1 MSRIVDYW
9 SACTDYL
16 CRHIGDETYVEM
28 DCRVIY
34 GPHNVEMCIAHSRYV
49 IDSTELGWHHIEIG
63 FCDRSRTDP
72 YFVRKRDWHA
82 MFACEF
88 IGG

>member
-28 DCRVIY
+28 DCCVIY
-34 GPHNVEMCIAHSRYV
+34 GPCSVEMCIAHSRHL
-49 IDSTELGWHHIEIG
+49 IDFTASGRHRIEIG
-63 FCDRSRTDP
+63 LCDRSPKDF
-72 YFVRKRDWHA
+72 YFVSKLDWHVL
-82 MFACEF
+82 FACEF

>member
-9 SACTDYL
+9 SASTDYL

-28 DCRVIY
+28 DCCVIY
-34 GPHNVEMCIAHSRYV
+34 GPHNVEMCIAHARQV
-49 IDSTELGWHHIEIG
+49 IDSMESGWHHIEIG
-63 FCDRSRTDP
+63 FCDRSHTDP
-72 YFVRKRDWHA
+72 YFVRKQDWHA
-82 MFACEF
+82 MFACDF